1 MVAVGVECKKQWK
14 ALPD

>member
-1 MVAVGVECKKQWK
+1 MVADGVECKKQWK